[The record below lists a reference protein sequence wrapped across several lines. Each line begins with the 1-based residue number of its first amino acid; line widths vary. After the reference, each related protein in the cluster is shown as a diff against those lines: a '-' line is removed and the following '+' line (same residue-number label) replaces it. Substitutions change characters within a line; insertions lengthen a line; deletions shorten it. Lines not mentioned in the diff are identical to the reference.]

1 MNGLTKALKAI
12 GAFASKHAPEL
23 LTAVGIVGS
32 GAAIIFAVKATPKAE
47 ELISEK
53 KKEKNDILT
62 PLETAKTVWKCYI
75 PAAGMFLCSA
85 GCIIAANAVHEKR
98 SAALTAAYALSET
111 ALAEYSK
118 KVVETV
124 GEKKEELI
132 RAAAVQKKIDST
144 PIPTKENKKTGEK
157 EVVIIG
163 DGNTLCYDTFSGGYF
178 YSDKNKI
185 EKAINELN
193 RRLLEDDFVSLN
205 DFYDL
210 IGREQTD
217 IGNLIGWNVNIRD
230 YIDVRFTS
238 HLNPEGKPCLAISFT
253 VAPKYEYDSL

>member
-1 MNGLTKALKAI
+1 MNGLAKFFKAV
-12 GAFASKHAPEL
+12 GAFAAKRAPEL

-32 GAAIIFAVKATPKAE
+32 GTAIIFAVNATPKAE
-47 ELISEK
+47 KLITDKEN
-53 KKEKNDILT
+53 EKNDILT
-62 PLETAKTVWKCYI
+62 PLEKAKIVWKCYI
-75 PAAGMFLCSA
+75 PAVGMFLCSA

-124 GEKKEELI
+124 GEKKDELI
-132 RAAAVQKKIDST
+132 RAAVVQDKIDTT
-144 PIPTKENKKTGEK
+144 PVPKKENKKTGEK
-157 EVVIIG
+157 DVVIIG
-163 DGNTLCYDTFSGGYF
+163 DGDTLCYDTFAGGYF
-178 YSDKNKI
+178 RSDKNKI

-193 RRLLEDDFVSLN
+193 RKLLEDDFVSLN

-210 IGREQTD
+210 IGQEQTE